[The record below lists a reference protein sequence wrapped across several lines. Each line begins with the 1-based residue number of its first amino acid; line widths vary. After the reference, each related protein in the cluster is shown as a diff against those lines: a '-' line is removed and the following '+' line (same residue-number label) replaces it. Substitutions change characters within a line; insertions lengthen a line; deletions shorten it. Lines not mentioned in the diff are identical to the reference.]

1 MTIGYASGQTQQN
14 VPTGTIQ
21 MYAGSTA
28 PTGWLVCNGDAISRS
43 SYASLFE
50 ICSTTYGVGD
60 GSTTFNVPDMRA
72 AAPVGVGTSSGFT
85 EDETVALGD
94 KDNDQGQGHK
104 HTINT
109 GGAHVHSGILN
120 PFGPG
125 GVTFPGFGSN
135 WQPIDTHSATHTH
148 PSSEFSATLATDTT
162 NGTPR
167 TGSVTHGKRI
177 GLNFIIKT

>member
-60 GSTTFNVPDMRA
+60 GSTTFNIPDMRA
-72 AAPVGVGTSSGFT
+72 AAPVGVGTSSGYT
-85 EDETVALGD
+85 EEETVALGD
-94 KDNDQGQGHK
+94 KDNDQFQGHW
-104 HTINT
+104 HNVFDRYSFFADVLNISYSAGGT
-109 GGAHVHSGILN
+109 GFYKRGSSGVLRADTAEEDTANSYGA
-120 PFGPG
+120 
-125 GVTFPGFGSN
+125 
-135 WQPIDTHSATHTH
+135 
-148 PSSEFSATLATDTT
+148 
-162 NGTPR
+162 PR